1 MITASQ
7 TKTPYFVTI
16 TNGDT
21 SVYSDVAKE
30 RGGKE
35 KAFRPH
41 EFLCAAYASCF
52 HITLCKLLDK
62 EKLSYEQVIVSV
74 DLDRSVEGQ
83 TKFLYQCEIIGAI
96 ENAKKEELM
105 KKASRCP
112 IGLSLE
118 QTILFEPFN

>member
-1 MITASQ
+1 MITASN
-7 TKTPYFVTI
+7 TNIPYCVTI

-21 SVYSDVAKE
+21 VVYSDVAKE
-30 RGGKE
+30 RGGKAE
-35 KAFRPH
+35 AFRPH

-62 EKLSYEQVIVSV
+62 EKLSYEEVMVTV

-83 TKFLYQCEIIGAI
+83 TKFLYQCEIIGTI
-96 ENAKKEELM
+96 ENTKKEELI

>member
-1 MITASQ
+1 MITASKI
-7 TKTPYFVTI
+7 KTPYCVNI

-21 SVYSDVAKE
+21 SIYSDVAKE
-30 RGGKE
+30 RGGE
-35 KAFRPH
+35 TEAFRPH

-62 EKLSYEQVIVSV
+62 ENLSYEQVIVNV

-83 TKFLYQCEIIGAI
+83 TKFLYQCDIIGDI
-96 ENAKKEELM
+96 DNAKKDELIA
-105 KKASRCP
+105 KASRCP

>member
-1 MITASQ
+1 MITASK
-7 TKTPYFVTI
+7 TKTPYCVTI

-30 RGGKE
+30 RGGKAE
-35 KAFRPH
+35 AFRPH

-52 HITLCKLLDK
+52 LITLCKLLDK
-62 EKLSYEQVIVSV
+62 EKLPYEQVIVTV

-83 TKFLYQCEIIGAI
+83 TKFLYQCKITGAI

>member
-1 MITASQ
+1 MITASK
-7 TKTPYFVTI
+7 TETPYCVTI

-21 SVYSDVAKE
+21 SIYSDVAKE
-30 RGGKE
+30 RGGKTE
-35 KAFRPH
+35 AFRPH

-62 EKLSYEQVIVSV
+62 EKLPYEQVIVTV

-83 TKFLYQCEIIGAI
+83 TKFLYQCVIIGAI
-96 ENAKKEELM
+96 ENTTKEELI
-105 KKASRCP
+105 KKASQCP

>member
-1 MITASQ
+1 MITASK
-7 TKTPYFVTI
+7 TKTPYCVTI
-16 TNGDT
+16 TNEDT
-21 SVYSDVAKE
+21 SVYSDIAKE
-30 RGGKE
+30 RGGKAE
-35 KAFRPH
+35 AFRPH

-96 ENAKKEELM
+96 ENTKKEELM

>member
-7 TKTPYFVTI
+7 TKTPYCVTI

-83 TKFLYQCEIIGAI
+83 TKFLYQCEIIGRS
-96 ENAKKEELM
+96 
-105 KKASRCP
+105 SRHP
-112 IGLSLE
+112 RARRAARGADGLGLRADS
-118 QTILFEPFN
+118 

>member
-7 TKTPYFVTI
+7 TKTPYCVTI

-30 RGGKE
+30 
-35 KAFRPH
+35 KAFRPQL
-41 EFLCAAYASCF
+41 FLCAAYASCF